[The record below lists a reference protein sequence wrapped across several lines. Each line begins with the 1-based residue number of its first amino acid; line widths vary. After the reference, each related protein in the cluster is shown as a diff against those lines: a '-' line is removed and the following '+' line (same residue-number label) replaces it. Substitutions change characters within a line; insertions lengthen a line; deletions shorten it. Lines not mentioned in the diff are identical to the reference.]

1 MEIVIVV
8 VVIGLFLVWQL
19 SGKNPSSTANKGKQA
34 LHPEAQTVIS
44 FDDEHVRVTHPD
56 GEMQSVRWAD
66 LTMVGIRTTDEGP
79 FVADVFWG
87 LHGADKAP
95 AVVYPQGATGE
106 SDLLEAMQKR
116 LAGFDNRKLI
126 EAMGCTGNTFFLIWE
141 SRRTATGVA

>member
-8 VVIGLFLVWQL
+8 VVIGLFFFWKL
-19 SGKNPSSTANKGKQA
+19 SGKSASRTADKGKQA

-44 FDDEHVRVTHPD
+44 FDEEHVRVTRPD

-87 LHGADKAP
+87 LRGADKAP

-126 EAMGCTGNTFFLIWE
+126 EAMGCTGNAFFLIWE
-141 SRRTATGVA
+141 RKGVATGAA

>member
-1 MEIVIVV
+1 MEIVIFVV
-8 VVIGLFLVWQL
+8 GIGLFLLWKF
-19 SGKNPSSTANKGKQA
+19 SGKSASGADKENKQA
-34 LHPEAQTVIS
+34 LHPEAQNVIT
-44 FDDEHVRVTHPD
+44 FDDEQVRVTD
-56 GEMQSVRWAD
+56 QNGEIHSVRWAD

-79 FVADVFWG
+79 FLPDVFWG

-126 EAMGCTGNTFFLIWE
+126 EAMGCTGNAFFLVWE
-141 SRRTATGVA
+141 GNSLGN